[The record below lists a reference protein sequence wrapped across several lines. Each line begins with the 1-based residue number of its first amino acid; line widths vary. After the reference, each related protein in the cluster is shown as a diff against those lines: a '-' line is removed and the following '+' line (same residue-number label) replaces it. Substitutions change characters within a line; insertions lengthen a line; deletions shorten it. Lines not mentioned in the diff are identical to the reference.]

1 MTGRVFPSSGGLT
14 PTHPFWIPAFAGM
27 TRCVAGVYP
36 GSWSGTCIHS
46 DRSCRLAPGRQ
57 GRKIGRIGWWEG
69 QVSSVP
75 PTPPLAGDKPQ
86 RYILLP
92 ALRGV
97 VNSRFGTAKMG
108 GDVVEVDWGIHPESK
123 SGTCPS

>member
-46 DRSCRLAPGRQ
+46 DRSCRLAPAH
-57 GRKIGRIGWWEG
+57 EG
-69 QVSSVP
+69 MENWAHWLLEGSGVVWAP
-75 PTPPLAGDKPQ
+75 APPLAGDKPQ
-86 RYILLP
+86 RYILPP
-92 ALRGV
+92 ALRGGQFTV
-97 VNSRFGTAKMG
+97 GHS
-108 GDVVEVDWGIHPESK
+108 
-123 SGTCPS
+123 

>member
-46 DRSCRLAPGRQ
+46 DRSCRLAPAHQ
-57 GRKIGRIGWWEG
+57 GMKIGCIGWWEG
-69 QVSSVP
+69 QVSSG
-75 PTPPLAGDKPQ
+75 PPLAGDKPQ

-92 ALRGV
+92 ALRGG
-97 VNSRFGTAKMG
+97 SFHGSAQLKW
-108 GDVVEVDWGIHPESK
+108 VEMSSK
-123 SGTCPS
+123 